1 MSVSKFLD
9 EKFKL
14 TEKGTSVKTEIMA
27 GLTTFM
33 AMVYILMVNAGM
45 FADLGVVSY
54 GGMYIVTALSAII
67 GTVLIGVLA
76 GLPLAQAPG
85 MGLNAFF
92 VYTMCFAFGFSYANT
107 LVFILLDGLVF
118 VLLTVTGLRKVIFN
132 AIPDVVKKAIPAGIG
147 LFIAFIGLQNAKIV
161 IPSASTGVT
170 MGSMNLLNVNSWA
183 SIMPLV
189 VTILGVFAIA
199 VLAKKNVKGAILFGI
214 LGAAVLYYL
223 LGLTVPEFYIG
234 VEYVE
239 YYVYDIL
246 TDSYILVSESSGVA
260 NNYFLGYFVADV
272 NIVEG
277 IGKTVTYAPNVLSLS
292 ISQPFADF
300 AQLSFGKVFTEGFNF
315 TPWLNANNND
325 VAQLV
330 ILIITSALAFCVV
343 DMFDTLGTLYGAC
356 ARGNLLDKD
365 GNVPNLEG
373 AMLADAIAT
382 CAGAILGTS
391 TVTTFVESSAGTA
404 EGGKTSLTAYVVAGL
419 FLVAM
424 FLSPIAQLIPSCAT
438 ATALIYVGVLM
449 MNGVREIEWTDPA
462 VAVPAFL
469 TVSMMSFTYNISF
482 GIGFGLISYVII
494 KVCTGKAK
502 EITVPT
508 WVLTALFLAL
518 FLFTH

>member
-1 MSVSKFLD
+1 
-9 EKFKL
+9 
-14 TEKGTSVKTEIMA
+14 
-27 GLTTFM
+27 
-33 AMVYILMVNAGM
+33 
-45 FADLGVVSY
+45 
-54 GGMYIVTALSAII
+54 
-67 GTVLIGVLA
+67 
-76 GLPLAQAPG
+76 
-85 MGLNAFF
+85 
-92 VYTMCFAFGFSYANT
+92 
-107 LVFILLDGLVF
+107 
-118 VLLTVTGLRKVIFN
+118 
-132 AIPDVVKKAIPAGIG
+132 
-147 LFIAFIGLQNAKIV
+147 
-161 IPSASTGVT
+161 
-170 MGSMNLLNVNSWA
+170 
-183 SIMPLV
+183 
-189 VTILGVFAIA
+189 
-199 VLAKKNVKGAILFGI
+199 
-214 LGAAVLYYL
+214 
-223 LGLTVPEFYIG
+223 
-234 VEYVE
+234 
-239 YYVYDIL
+239 
-246 TDSYILVSESSGVA
+246 
-260 NNYFLGYFVADV
+260 
-272 NIVEG
+272 
-277 IGKTVTYAPNVLSLS
+277 
-292 ISQPFADF
+292 
-300 AQLSFGKVFTEGFNF
+300 
-315 TPWLNANNND
+315 
-325 VAQLV
+325 
-330 ILIITSALAFCVV
+330 
-343 DMFDTLGTLYGAC
+343 MFDTLGTLYGAC
-356 ARGNLLDKD
+356 ARGNLLDEE